1 MTTLYL
7 SGLAFAVI
15 ALLIWAL
22 RRDATAKGKAEVTA
36 DIAKATAEKVID
48 HAEKSGELR
57 TDSDVVVSLRTK
69 AAAKRGDT
77 SK

>member
-22 RRDATAKGKAEVTA
+22 RRDATARGKAETQAETYEHVIENIKEANAVRDRLKSDPAYA
-36 DIAKATAEKVID
+36 DSVRDRFTRK
-48 HAEKSGELR
+48 
-57 TDSDVVVSLRTK
+57 
-69 AAAKRGDT
+69 
-77 SK
+77 